1 MKRIDLI
8 VGILV
13 SVGIHGGVLGG
24 GELFGSGKKKVVVA
38 AADPQVVAALI
49 DFSAPEEEKVIEESK
64 DVVESKDTSDSDD
77 GADAGAAA
85 LPEPMNTIGV
95 SDITTVIKP
104 SAPVAPRSD
113 SVSWSPPSK
122 QTRSIDSSKFK
133 EFVDFAKLDKIP
145 KARQQI
151 APRYPFE
158 LKRQGVSGECTVQFF
173 VDEKG
178 MVLDP
183 IVVSSTHREF
193 EKPSLD
199 AVAQW
204 RFSPGMKNGRA
215 VATRMQQPI
224 PFNIAN

>member
-24 GELFGSGKKKVVVA
+24 GELFGPGKKKA
-38 AADPQVVAALI
+38 IQQEADPQAITAQI
-49 DFSAPEEEKVIEESK
+49 DFAAPEEEVIPEES
-64 DVVESKDTSDSDD
+64 ELTSEDTNVSDSDSSGD
-77 GADAGAAA
+77 SAAA
-85 LPEPMNTIGV
+85 SLPEPMNTIGV

-104 SAPVAPRSD
+104 SPPVAPRSD
-113 SVSWSPPSK
+113 SVAWQPPSK
-122 QTRSIDSSKFK
+122 QTRTIDSSKFK

-145 KARQQI
+145 KVRNPVG
-151 APRYPFE
+151 PRYPFE
-158 LKRQGVSGECTVQFF
+158 LKRQGISGECTVQFF

-178 MVLDP
+178 MVVDP
-183 IVVSSTHREF
+183 IVVSSSHREF

-199 AVAQW
+199 AIIQW

-215 VATRMQQPI
+215 VATRTQQQF
-224 PFNIAN
+224 PFNIQ

>member
-8 VGILV
+8 VGVLV
-13 SVGIHGGVLGG
+13 SLGIHGGVLGG
-24 GELFGSGKKKVVVA
+24 GELFGSGTKKPVA
-38 AADPQVVAALI
+38 VAADPQVIAALI
-49 DFSAPEEEKVIEESK
+49 DFAPPEEEKVLEEVK
-64 DVVESKDTSDSDD
+64 DAVDNKDTSDSDNS
-77 GADAGAAA
+77 ADAGAAA

>member
-24 GELFGSGKKKVVVA
+24 GELFGSSKKA
-38 AADPQVVAALI
+38 AAKQEADPQVLAALI
-49 DFSAPEEEKVIEESK
+49 DFAPPEDEKLK
-64 DVVESKDTSDSDD
+64 DETPAETDAKDTSDSDNS
-77 GADAGAAA
+77 ADAGAAA

-113 SVSWSPPSK
+113 SVTWAPPTK
-122 QTRSIDSSKFK
+122 QNRVDTSKFK
-133 EFVDFAKLDKIP
+133 EFVDISKLDKIP
-145 KARQQI
+145 KARTQL
-151 APRYPFE
+151 APRYPFD
-158 LKRQGVSGECTVQFF
+158 LKRQGISGECTVQFF
-173 VDEKG
+173 VDDKG
-178 MVLDP
+178 MVVDP
-183 IVVSSTHREF
+183 IIFSSSHREF

-199 AVAQW
+199 AIQQW

-215 VATRMQQPI
+215 VATRTQLQF
-224 PFNIAN
+224 PFKLND

>member
-38 AADPQVVAALI
+38 AADPQVIAALI
-49 DFSAPEEEKVIEESK
+49 DFAPPEEEKLPDEAE
-64 DVVESKDTSDSDD
+64 VVTDNKDTSDSDD